1 MNYIQVVI
9 TDYYI
14 LIPSFIDINT
24 FIDTHTIMDL
34 DTIRVDNNIKDT
46 ILNKNLSMITPH
58 RILCNIH
65 LILNNIVISVH
76 CFTPLV

>member
-1 MNYIQVVI
+1 
-9 TDYYI
+9 
-14 LIPSFIDINT
+14 
-24 FIDTHTIMDL
+24 MDL